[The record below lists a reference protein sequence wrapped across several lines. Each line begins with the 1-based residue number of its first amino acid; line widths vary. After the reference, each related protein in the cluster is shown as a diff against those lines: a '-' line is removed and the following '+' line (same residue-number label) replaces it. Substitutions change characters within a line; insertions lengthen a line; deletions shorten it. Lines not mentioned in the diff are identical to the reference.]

1 MLSRKCDLTVN
12 TEHLLLSTQPQN
24 VSLLLLLSKDV
35 MQLTLLYAQNI
46 CSTSAFKGSN
56 CQNIH

>member
-35 MQLTLLYAQNI
+35 MQLTLLYAQNT